1 MNKNGFLNFSTCFL
15 TAGVLGITLW
25 TAGCKAKPPAAPND
39 QQVAASVQAKLQA
52 ESALSQQN
60 VQVSAAGG
68 VVTLSGSVTDEASRS
83 LAGND
88 AGTVTGVK
96 SVVNNLVVQPVPLPM
111 DQTATATKPQAGSS
125 KAQTTSSQRA
135 AATPVPQSAQQPAQQ
150 HMPAQSYV
158 APEPPRPEVRQ
169 VTLPAGTVLPIR
181 LTETL
186 SSQTAESNQAFHGSL
201 ASDIGIHGVIAIP
214 HGSAVT
220 GRVIEAQDAA
230 HFKGSSLLSIELT
243 QVNVRGARLSLMTEA
258 LTQKGEGRG
267 KNTAMKAGGG
277 AALGSII
284 GALAG
289 GGKGAAIGALAG
301 GGAGAGVNAVTRG
314 QQVVLPSESVLH
326 FTLQSPLTLTVTD
339 APQSSASR
347 EPYHPQLQSR

>member
-1 MNKNGFLNFSTCFL
+1 MNKNGFLNFSTSFL
-15 TAGVLGITLW
+15 TAGVLGIALW
-25 TAGCKAKPPAAPND
+25 TAGCKAKTPAPPND
-39 QQVAASVQAKLQA
+39 QQIAAGVQAKLQA
-52 ESALSQQN
+52 ESELAQQN
-60 VQVSAAGG
+60 LQVSAASG
-68 VVTLSGSVTDEASRS
+68 VVTLSGSVTDEASRA

-88 AGTVTGVK
+88 AGTVSGVK
-96 SVVNNLVVQPVPLPM
+96 SVVNNLVVQPVPLSM
-111 DQTATATKPQAGSS
+111 DQTAAAAKPQAGSS
-125 KAQTTSSQRA
+125 KAQTTSSQRTT
-135 AATPVPQSAQQPAQQ
+135 ATPVQQSAQQPAQQ
-150 HMPAQSYV
+150 QSYA
-158 APEPPRPEVRQ
+158 APEPPKPVVRQ

-220 GRVIEAQDAA
+220 GRVVEAQDAA

-314 QQVVLPSESVLH
+314 QQVVLPSETVLH
-326 FTLQSPLTLTVTD
+326 FTLQAPLTLTVTEE
-339 APQSSASR
+339 PQGSAAR
-347 EPYHPQLQSR
+347 ESYHPQLQSR